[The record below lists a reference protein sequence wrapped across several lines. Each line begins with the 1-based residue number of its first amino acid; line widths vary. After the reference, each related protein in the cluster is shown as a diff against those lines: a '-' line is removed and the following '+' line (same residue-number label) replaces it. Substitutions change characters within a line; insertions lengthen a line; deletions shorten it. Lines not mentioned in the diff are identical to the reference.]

1 MHPQCWLTGTCS
13 RKIMNG
19 GDTGNESTVPVPP
32 TLSDKGNQSN
42 KSEEFGSTLYTLTPK
57 RVSLNALSTMQ
68 KTAVDMDIL

>member
-32 TLSDKGNQSN
+32 TLSDKDNQSN
-42 KSEEFGSTLYTLTPK
+42 TSEEFGSTLFTLTPK